1 MIVVVLLTVLVA
13 MWQAREDAMAIAQ
26 GEPID
31 HMSAWVMR
39 ASVVVAVSALVATWW
54 MALPMAGL
62 FNIVFRWDLNT
73 RRGLPWDYVS
83 ASNYYDRAFI
93 AMAGHD
99 AGRVAYLVEAVVLL
113 VGVVARV
120 IYA

>member
-1 MIVVVLLTVLVA
+1 MIVVLLLTVLLA

-26 GEPID
+26 GEAID
-31 HMSAWVMR
+31 HVSAWVMR
-39 ASVVVAVSALVATWW
+39 ASVVVAVSALATTWW
-54 MALPMAGL
+54 MAVPMAGL

-93 AMAGHD
+93 AVAGDH